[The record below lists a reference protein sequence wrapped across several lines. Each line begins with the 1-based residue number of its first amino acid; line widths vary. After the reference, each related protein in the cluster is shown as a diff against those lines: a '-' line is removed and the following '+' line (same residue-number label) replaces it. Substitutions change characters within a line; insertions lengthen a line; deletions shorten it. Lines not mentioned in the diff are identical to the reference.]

1 VLFAANIK
9 YIRNITIV
17 IENHE
22 SKIPFGRLRHRWE
35 NIKTDPK
42 AINCEGCEDFSGSG
56 FF

>member
-1 VLFAANIK
+1 MK
-9 YIRNITIV
+9 YRRNIIIV

-22 SKIPFGRLRHRWE
+22 KKIRPVRLRHRWE

-42 AINCEGCEDFSGSG
+42 IINCEGCEDSSGSG